1 MIARLEKMNLH
12 EENLKADPQIAKIQK
27 ESEKVLIQ
35 VKETLND
42 HRHVSLSE
50 IFKEKECI
58 EARIGD
64 LTLTVFWMRKHK

>member
-1 MIARLEKMNLH
+1 MEKL
-12 EENLKADPQIAKIQK
+12 Q
-27 ESEKVLIQ
+27 SEKALLQ
-35 VKETLND
+35 MKETLND

-64 LTLTVFWMRKHK
+64 FDIDYFG